1 MPLAI
6 WWVRRD
12 MRLSDNP
19 ALQAALR
26 HGGVLPVFVMDP
38 RLWTTTYAGEK
49 RLAFLRGGLEA
60 LDTALHARGSYLVLL
75 RGDPTEQLAHL
86 VARSGAEAVYAEA
99 DTEPYARAR
108 DARVAQSVPLTLVGW
123 PTAHPPDAVRR
134 ADGGAYQVYTPY
146 RRAWAALPSPPPP
159 LPAPHA
165 IPTPPGWREGP
176 IPPEPL
182 LPPAVPFPPG
192 EEEAQH
198 RLRAFCAGPIAAYA
212 QAREFIAEA
221 GTSQLSP
228 YLRFGMLS
236 ARQAIAAAYTAM
248 EQPEARAG
256 AEVWLGELIWREFY
270 HAVLWHFPHVLE
282 MSFRAELRA
291 VPWRNAPEDFAAWTE
306 GRTGYPVVDAA
317 MRQLR
322 ESGWMHN
329 RARMIVAS
337 FLTKDLLIA
346 WQAGERYFMQH
357 LLDAEPASNNG
368 GWQWAAGTGTDAAP
382 YFRIFNPVAQGQKFD
397 PDGAYVRRWVPE
409 LRAVPTAYIHAPWR
423 MPEEMQRKVGCR
435 IGVDYPAPIVDH
447 AMARARTLA
456 AYRQSKSTLQE
467 EEKHDL
473 DTFS

>member
-1 MPLAI
+1 MPVAI

-12 MRLSDNP
+12 LRLSDNP

-26 HGGVLPVFVMDP
+26 HGGVLPVFVIDP
-38 RLWTTTYAGEK
+38 QRWTPTYAGEK
-49 RLAFLRGGLEA
+49 RLAFLRGGLAA
-60 LDTALHARGSYLVLL
+60 LDASLRARGSYLILL
-75 RGDPTEQLAHL
+75 RGDPVEQLALL

-108 DARVAQSVPLTLVGW
+108 DARVAQAVPLTLVGW

-134 ADGGAYQVYTPY
+134 ADGGVYQVYTPY
-146 RRAWAALPSPPPP
+146 RRAWEALPVPPPP
-159 LPAPHA
+159 LPAPNA
-165 IPTPPGWREGP
+165 IPTPPGWSEVP
-176 IPPEPL
+176 LPPEPL
-182 LPPAVPFPPG
+182 LPPTVPFPPG
-192 EEEAQH
+192 EEEAQR

-212 QAREFIAEA
+212 QAREFMAEA

-236 ARQAIAAAYTAM
+236 ARQAIAAARSAM
-248 EQPEARAG
+248 AEPEARVG

-270 HAVLWHFPHVLE
+270 HAVLWHFPYVLE
-282 MSFRAELRA
+282 TSFRADLRA
-291 VPWRNAPEDFAAWTE
+291 IPWRNAPEDFAAWTE

-317 MRQLR
+317 LRQLR

-337 FLTKDLLIA
+337 FLTKDLLMA
-346 WQAGERYFMQH
+346 WQAGERHFMQH
-357 LLDAEPASNNG
+357 LVDAEPAANNG

-397 PDGAYVRRWVPE
+397 PDGMYVRRWVPE
-409 LRAVPTAYIHAPWR
+409 LCAVPTAYIHAPWR
-423 MPEEMQRKVGCR
+423 MPEEMQRKIGCR

-447 AMARARTLA
+447 AMARARALA
-456 AYRQSKSTLQE
+456 AYRQSRQTLQK